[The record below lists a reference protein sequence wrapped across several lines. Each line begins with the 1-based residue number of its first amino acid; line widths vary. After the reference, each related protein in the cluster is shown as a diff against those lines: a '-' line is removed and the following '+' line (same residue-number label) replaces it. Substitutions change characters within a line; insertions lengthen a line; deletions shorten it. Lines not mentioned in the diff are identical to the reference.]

1 MAYEDLVDTV
11 LKDAVMALL
20 ASESKISFATLVQ
33 QLQQHLQ
40 QHLQEACDDER
51 HHALQAAIR
60 AVYLYQS
67 SNTRHTNPFPLTGLS
82 ARNNLP
88 RH

>member
-1 MAYEDLVDTV
+1 MRKMAYEDLVDTV

-33 QLQQHLQ
+33 QRQ

>member
-1 MAYEDLVDTV
+1 MRKKAYEDLVDTV

-20 ASESKISFATLVQ
+20 ASESNISFSALVR

-40 QHLQEACDDER
+40 ETSDNGR
-51 HHALQAAIR
+51 RNALRAAIR
-60 AVYLYQS
+60 AIYHYQS
-67 SNTRHTNPFPLTGLS
+67 NNTHCANPFPLTGFS
-82 ARNNLP
+82 AQNNLS